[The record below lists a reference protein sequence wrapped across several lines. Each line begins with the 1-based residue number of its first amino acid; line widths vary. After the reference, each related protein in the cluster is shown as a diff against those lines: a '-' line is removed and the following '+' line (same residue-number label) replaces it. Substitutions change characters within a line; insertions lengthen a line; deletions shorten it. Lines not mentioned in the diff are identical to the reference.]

1 MSSTLIWV
9 SKVKLLQKLKMKN
22 IGFIGIGLMGF
33 PMAKNLLKSGYN
45 LKAYNRSQ
53 DKADRLKEFGAEISL
68 SIKDVVTNSD
78 TIITMLTDDTAVEK
92 VMGSDDFISNIKEG
106 ATVIDMSSV
115 NPVITKKYA
124 EILKQKNIN
133 YLDAPVSG
141 GTIGAEEASLAIM
154 VGGDEETF
162 KNCYELLKKMGNPT
176 LVGPVSSGQIS
187 KLANQIIVGVTI
199 GAVAEAVTLCEKS
212 GTNPNKMIEALSGG
226 WADSK
231 ILQTHGKRM
240 IDKDFTP
247 KGKTTTQLKDMTNII
262 NAGKAVET
270 HLPISSLVKEM
281 YKDLVTDG
289 HGNTDHSSLYNAIE
303 KINKK

>member
-1 MSSTLIWV
+1 
-9 SKVKLLQKLKMKN
+9 MKS

-33 PMAKNLLKSGYN
+33 PMAKKLLKSGYN

-53 DKADRLKEFGAEISL
+53 DKADKLKEFGAEISV

-78 TIITMLTDDTAVEK
+78 IIITMLTDDNAVEK
-92 VMGSDDFISNIKEG
+92 VMDSDEFIFNIKEG

-115 NPVITKKYA
+115 NPVLAIKYSKK
-124 EILKQKNIN
+124 LKEKKIN

-141 GTIGAEEASLAIM
+141 GTIGAEEATLAIM
-154 VGGDEETF
+154 IGGDEETF
-162 KNCYELLKKMGNPT
+162 RNCYELLKIMGNPT
-176 LVGPVSSGQIS
+176 LVGPISSGQIS

-212 GTNPNKMIEALSGG
+212 GTNPSKMIEALSGG

-240 IDKDFTP
+240 INKDFTP
-247 KGKTTTQLKDMTNII
+247 KGKTTTQLKDMTNIV
-262 NAGKAVET
+262 NAGKAAET
-270 HLPISSLVKEM
+270 HLPISSLIKEM
-281 YKDLVTDG
+281 YKDLVADG
-289 HGNTDHSSLYNAIE
+289 QGNTDHSSLYKAIE

>member
-33 PMAKNLLKSGYN
+33 PMAKNILKSAYN

-53 DKADRLKEFGAEISL
+53 DKADRLKEFGAEISI

-78 TIITMLTDDTAVEK
+78 AIITMLTDDTAVEK
-92 VMGSDDFISNIKEG
+92 VMGSYEFISNIKEG

-281 YKDLVTDG
+281 YKNLVADG

>member
-1 MSSTLIWV
+1 M
-9 SKVKLLQKLKMKN
+9 Q
-22 IGFIGIGLMGF
+22 IGFIGVGLMGF
-33 PMAKNLLKSGYN
+33 PMAKNLLKAGYK
-45 LKAYNRSQ
+45 LKAFNRSQ
-53 DKADRLKEFGAEISL
+53 DKAERLKEFGAEIST
-68 SIKDVVTNSD
+68 SIKEVVTNSD
-78 TIITMLTDDTAVEK
+78 VVITMLTDDAAVEK
-92 VMGSDDFISNIKEG
+92 VMGSDEFISNIKES

-124 EILKQKNIN
+124 EILKEKNIN

-154 VGGDEETF
+154 VGGDEKIFQE
-162 KNCYELLKKMGNPT
+162 CYDLLKILGNPT
-176 LVGPVSSGQIS
+176 LVGPVTSGQIS

-199 GAVAEAVTLCEKS
+199 GAVAEAITLCEKS
-212 GTNPNKMIEALSGG
+212 GTNPSKMIEALSGG

-240 IDKDFTP
+240 IDKDFSP

-270 HLPISSLVKEM
+270 HLPISSLIKEM
-281 YKDLVTDG
+281 YKDLVANG

>member
-1 MSSTLIWV
+1 M
-9 SKVKLLQKLKMKN
+9 Q
-22 IGFIGIGLMGF
+22 IGFIGVGLMGF
-33 PMAKNLLKSGYN
+33 PMAKNLLKSGYQ
-45 LKAYNRSQ
+45 LKAFNRSQ
-53 DKADRLKEFGAEISL
+53 DKAERLKEFGAEISV

-78 TIITMLTDDTAVEK
+78 IIITMLTDDNAVEK
-92 VMGSDDFISNIKEG
+92 VMGSDEFISNIKEG

-115 NPVITKKYA
+115 NPVLTIKYSKK
-124 EILKQKNIN
+124 LKEKKIN

-141 GTIGAEEASLAIM
+141 GTIGAEEATLAIM
-154 VGGDEETF
+154 IGGDEETF

-199 GAVAEAVTLCEKS
+199 GAVAEAITLCEKS
-212 GTNPNKMIEALSGG
+212 GTNPSKMIEALSGG

-247 KGKTTTQLKDMTNII
+247 KGKTTTQLKDMTNIV

-289 HGNTDHSSLYNAIE
+289 HGNTCLLYTSDAADE
-303 KINKK
+303 

>member
-1 MSSTLIWV
+1 M
-9 SKVKLLQKLKMKN
+9 N

-33 PMAKNLLKSGYN
+33 PMSKNLIKSGYN

-68 SIKDVVTNSD
+68 SVKDVVTNAD
-78 TIITMLTDDTAVEK
+78 VVITMLTDDAAVEK
-92 VMGSDDFISNIKEG
+92 VMSSDEFISNIKEG

-115 NPVITKKYA
+115 NPALTIKYSKK
-124 EILKQKNIN
+124 LKEKKIN

-141 GTIGAEEASLAIM
+141 GTIGAEEATLAIM

-162 KNCYELLKKMGNPT
+162 NNCYELLKKMGNPT

-199 GAVAEAVTLCEKS
+199 GAVAEAITLCEKS

-247 KGKTTTQLKDMTNII
+247 KGKTTTQLKDMTNIV

-270 HLPISSLVKEM
+270 HLPISSLIKEM
-281 YKDLVTDG
+281 YKDLVADG
-289 HGNTDHSSLYNAIE
+289 HGNTDHSSLYIAIE

>member
-1 MSSTLIWV
+1 
-9 SKVKLLQKLKMKN
+9 MKN

-53 DKADRLKEFGAEISL
+53 DKADRLKEFGAEISK
-68 SIKDVVTNSD
+68 SIKEVVTNSD
-78 TIITMLTDDTAVEK
+78 VVITMLTDDAAVEK
-92 VMGSDDFISNIKEG
+92 VMGSDEFISNIKES

-124 EILKQKNIN
+124 EILDKKNVN

-154 VGGDEETF
+154 VGGDEKIF
-162 KNCYELLKKMGNPT
+162 KECYELLKILGNPT
-176 LVGPVSSGQIS
+176 LVGPVTSGQIS

-212 GTNPNKMIEALSGG
+212 GTNPSKMIEALSGG

-240 IDKDFTP
+240 ISKDFSP

-270 HLPISSLVKEM
+270 HLPISSLIKEM
-281 YKDLVTDG
+281 YKDLVADG
-289 HGNTDHSSLYNAIE
+289 YGNTDHSSLYNAIE

>member
-1 MSSTLIWV
+1 
-9 SKVKLLQKLKMKN
+9 
-22 IGFIGIGLMGF
+22 MGF

-68 SIKDVVTNSD
+68 SVKDVVTNAD
-78 TIITMLTDDTAVEK
+78 VVITMLTDDAAVEK
-92 VMGSDDFISNIKEG
+92 VMSSDEFISNIKEG

-124 EILKQKNIN
+124 GIFKKKNIN

-154 VGGDEETF
+154 VGGNEKTF
-162 KNCYELLKKMGNPT
+162 KQCFDLLKILGNPT
-176 LVGPVSSGQIS
+176 LVGPVTSGQIS

-240 IDKDFTP
+240 ISKDFSP

-262 NAGKAVET
+262 NAGKTVET
-270 HLPISSLVKEM
+270 HLPISSLIKEM
-281 YKDLVTDG
+281 YKDLVADG

>member
-1 MSSTLIWV
+1 
-9 SKVKLLQKLKMKN
+9 MKN

-53 DKADRLKEFGAEISL
+53 DKTDRLKEFGAEIST
-68 SIKDVVTNSD
+68 SIKGVVTNSD
-78 TIITMLTDDTAVEK
+78 VVIAMLTDDAAVEK
-92 VMGSDDFISNIKEG
+92 VMGSYEFISNIKES

-124 EILKQKNIN
+124 EILKEKNIN

-154 VGGDEETF
+154 VGGDEKIFQE
-162 KNCYELLKKMGNPT
+162 CYDLLKILGNPT
-176 LVGPVSSGQIS
+176 LVGPVTSGQIS

-199 GAVAEAVTLCEKS
+199 GAVAEAITLCEKS
-212 GTNPNKMIEALSGG
+212 GTNPSKMIEALSGG

-240 IDKDFTP
+240 IDKDFSP

-270 HLPISSLVKEM
+270 HLPISSLIKEM
-281 YKDLVTDG
+281 YKDLVADG

>member
-1 MSSTLIWV
+1 M
-9 SKVKLLQKLKMKN
+9 Q

-33 PMAKNLLKSGYN
+33 PMAKNLLKSGYK
-45 LKAYNRSQ
+45 LKAFNRSQ
-53 DKADRLKEFGAEISL
+53 DKAERLKEFGAELST
-68 SIKDVVTNSD
+68 SIKDAVTSSD
-78 TIITMLTDDTAVEK
+78 IIITMLTDDIAVEK
-92 VMGSDDFISNIKEG
+92 VIGSDEFIKNIKPN
-106 ATVIDMSSV
+106 ATVIDMSSI
-115 NPVITKKYA
+115 NPVLSKKCA
-124 EILKQKNIN
+124 KLLKEKKIN

-141 GTIGAEEASLAIM
+141 GTLGAEDASLAIM
-154 VGGDEETF
+154 VGGEEKIF
-162 KNCYELLKKMGNPT
+162 NECFDLLKILGNPT

-247 KGKTTTQLKDMTNII
+247 KGKTTTQLKDMTNIV
-262 NAGKAVET
+262 NAGKAAET
-270 HLPISSLVKEM
+270 HLPISSLIKEM
-281 YKDLVTDG
+281 YKDLVADG

>member
-1 MSSTLIWV
+1 
-9 SKVKLLQKLKMKN
+9 
-22 IGFIGIGLMGF
+22 MGF

-68 SIKDVVTNSD
+68 SVKDVVTNAD
-78 TIITMLTDDTAVEK
+78 VVITMLTDDAAVEK
-92 VMGSDDFISNIKEG
+92 VMSSDEFISNIKEG

-115 NPVITKKYA
+115 NPVLTIKYSKK
-124 EILKQKNIN
+124 LKEKKIN

-141 GTIGAEEASLAIM
+141 GTIGAEEATLAIM

-199 GAVAEAVTLCEKS
+199 GAVAEAITLCEKS

-281 YKDLVTDG
+281 YKDLVADG

>member
-1 MSSTLIWV
+1 M
-9 SKVKLLQKLKMKN
+9 MN

-68 SIKDVVTNSD
+68 SVKDVVTNAD
-78 TIITMLTDDTAVEK
+78 VVITMLTDDAAVEK
-92 VMGSDDFISNIKEG
+92 VMSSDEFISNIKEG

-115 NPVITKKYA
+115 NPVLTIKYSKK
-124 EILKQKNIN
+124 LKEKKIN

-141 GTIGAEEASLAIM
+141 GTIGAEEATLAIM

-199 GAVAEAVTLCEKS
+199 GAVAEAITLCEKS

-247 KGKTTTQLKDMTNII
+247 KGKTTTQLKDMTNIV

-270 HLPISSLVKEM
+270 HLPISSLIKEM
-281 YKDLVTDG
+281 YKDLVADG